1 MIGQRESRTV
11 LDRAEELVKTGNYTG
26 AIDLLCAA
34 NRSGRHEDFERRLID
49 LRIGGFSQL
58 GWPDPAWPWPPELSG
73 RFAEVSGLPELTADE
88 LDSDAL
94 LAGILGQ
101 GGLIVR
107 GLMDPGMVQATREN
121 IERSLQARKALAEGI
136 PGAGDN
142 PWYERST
149 SVSGRPAELATIG
162 TEGYTETGSVWC
174 VDSPPTTFELIDFYH
189 RIGLPDL
196 MRGYFGEPA
205 VLSVRKWVLRCVEPD
220 NGAESG
226 WHQDGRFLGDES
238 IRTVNLWIALSDCG
252 DGADAPGIEIV
263 AANDREIYQ
272 TGTHGAV
279 FDWTV
284 GQQLVDEL
292 GQTRPV
298 VCPRFAA
305 GDAIFF
311 DHYNL
316 HRTGFGLSHSKNRY
330 AVESWFFAGST
341 APTKQQPLLF

>member
-1 MIGQRESRTV
+1 MIIGIIITA
-11 LDRAEELVKTGNYTG
+11 RAPPVVALGLVQVVGP
-26 AIDLLCAA
+26 
-34 NRSGRHEDFERRLID
+34 H
-49 LRIGGFSQL
+49 
-58 GWPDPAWPWPPELSG
+58 
-73 RFAEVSGLPELTADE
+73 
-88 LDSDAL
+88 
-94 LAGILGQ
+94 
-101 GGLIVR
+101 
-107 GLMDPGMVQATREN
+107 
-121 IERSLQARKALAEGI
+121 
-136 PGAGDN
+136 
-142 PWYERST
+142 
-149 SVSGRPAELATIG
+149 
-162 TEGYTETGSVWC
+162 
-174 VDSPPTTFELIDFYH
+174 
-189 RIGLPDL
+189 
-196 MRGYFGEPA
+196 FGEPA

-263 AANDREIYQ
+263 AANDREIYP

-279 FDWTV
+279 FDWIV
-284 GQQLVDEL
+284 GQELVDEL

-316 HRTGFGLSHSKNRY
+316 HRTGFGLSHSENRY